1 MLQCSFILHV
11 HTDFEGVSRML
22 TFDKESMRGAVRIAI
37 FDDVEREVALEMVN
51 LQLSFVEEER
61 NNNLLLL
68 PRQAVATIMDDDG
81 LVMTHS
87 NFCILYA
94 YIILCRG

>member
-1 MLQCSFILHV
+1 M

-22 TFDKESMRGAVRIAI
+22 TFDTDSMRGAVRIAI
-37 FDDVEREVALEMVN
+37 LDDVEREVALEMVN

-68 PRQAVATIMDDDG
+68 PR
-81 LVMTHS
+81 
-87 NFCILYA
+87 
-94 YIILCRG
+94 